1 VARPRSIEI
10 SGLNI
15 AMHAPHSMARYVDL
29 FNDALRLRLPLRVS
43 NVHMLM
49 LGSVFPDNPDRPE
62 DGLNG
67 SIYRFVRLDPN
78 EPWFNAETHEVA
90 TPDDLR
96 QINIPSNL
104 LPHLQ
109 TFPFVFRPSTHHLFY
124 VRKDRKDSMGASY
137 VKSLLDHLFKA
148 LVLAGRHPEV
158 SVTVI
163 PDEQSIERIFGMRSM
178 EKLIIELNR
187 PNPDDGDDEQT
198 RWEEKLRNQNLKKM
212 SLTLQSARGES
223 IVADNET
230 RSMAQAASLNGKV
243 IAVGLDQEGKK
254 VEESTVARN
263 LVEYVPIDTV
273 MDTVQGALS
282 RTALSIDSRL
292 G

>member
-1 VARPRSIEI
+1 MAKPRTIEI
-10 SGLNI
+10 SGLNV
-15 AMHAPHSMARYVDL
+15 AMHAPHSPARYVEL

-49 LGSVFPDNPDRPE
+49 LGSVYLDNPDRPE

-90 TPDDLR
+90 TQDDLR
-96 QINIPSNL
+96 QVNIPSNL

-109 TFPFVFRPSTHHLFY
+109 VFPFVFRPATHHLYF
-124 VRKDRKDSMGASY
+124 VRKDRKDSMGADS
-137 VKSLLDHLFKA
+137 VKKLLDHLFRA
-148 LVLAGRHPEV
+148 LELASQHPEV

-163 PDEQSIERIFGMRSM
+163 PDEQSIERIFGMRAI
-178 EKLIIELNR
+178 ENLIIELNR
-187 PNPDDGDDEQT
+187 PNPDDGEDDEAH
-198 RWEEKLRNQNLKKM
+198 WEEKLRNQNLKKM
-212 SLTLQSARGES
+212 TMRLQSGRGEA
-223 IVADNET
+223 IQADDET
-230 RSMAQAASLNGKV
+230 RSMAKAAALNGKV
-243 IAVGLDQEGKK
+243 FAIGTDQAGNK

-263 LVEYVPIDTV
+263 LVEFVPINV
-273 MDTVQGALS
+273 AMDTVQSALD
-282 RTALSIDSRL
+282 RTALAIDSRL